1 MHVPCMSDRY
11 GNAAAEQMNASA
23 TELTKKMLVAEER
36 LDYLER
42 AQRREQMK
50 DPAANKIPRF
60 KLPESIQPRAEA
72 EEVTAEIEIYRDED
86 RSNLFETAKK
96 FRKSQ
101 IEVLKLEHKQLNK
114 KNRQTFVKEWKVLRV
129 KILNIFREEYDQEGG
144 RLPIR
149 VQSLDYCI
157 LETLI

>member
-114 KNRQTFVKEWKVLRV
+114 TNRQMFVKEWKVLRV
-129 KILNIFREEYDQEGG
+129 KILNIFREEYDEEGG
-144 RLPIR
+144 RLPLR

>member
-114 KNRQTFVKEWKVLRV
+114 KNRQMFVKEWKVLRV
-129 KILNIFREEYDQEGG
+129 KILNIFREEYDEEGG
-144 RLPIR
+144 RLPLR

>member
-114 KNRQTFVKEWKVLRV
+114 TNRQMFVKEWKVLRV

>member
-1 MHVPCMSDRY
+1 MSDRY

-129 KILNIFREEYDQEGG
+129 KILNIFREEYDEEGG
-144 RLPIR
+144 RLPLR

>member
-1 MHVPCMSDRY
+1 MSDRY

-114 KNRQTFVKEWKVLRV
+114 TNRQMFVKEWKVLRV
-129 KILNIFREEYDQEGG
+129 KILNIFREEYDEEGG
-144 RLPIR
+144 RLPLR

>member
-1 MHVPCMSDRY
+1 MSDRY

>member
-129 KILNIFREEYDQEGG
+129 KILNIFREEYDEEGG
-144 RLPIR
+144 RLPLR

>member
-1 MHVPCMSDRY
+1 MSDRY

-60 KLPESIQPRAEA
+60 KHPDSIQPRAEA

-114 KNRQTFVKEWKVLRV
+114 TNRQMFVKEWKVLRV
-129 KILNIFREEYDQEGG
+129 KILNIFREEYDEEGG
-144 RLPIR
+144 RLPLR

>member
-50 DPAANKIPRF
+50 YPAANKIPRF

-72 EEVTAEIEIYRDED
+72 EEVTSEIEIYRDED

-129 KILNIFREEYDQEGG
+129 KILNIFREEYDEEGG
-144 RLPIR
+144 RLPLR